1 MTKKVYFVSEPVQH
15 QGGVVADVMA
25 NAIATS
31 AYSQAETFL
40 RETLQNACDQKRDDT
55 SQIKFIVDL
64 FQISGKKK
72 EAFDDFF
79 SEARLGKDPL
89 NFSELKSSKSF
100 EAMVVA
106 DIGTVGL
113 AGPLDASVDESPSNF
128 AGFFFNVGR
137 QNSDSKSGG
146 SFGLGRTVLTNAS
159 EFSTILVYSQFI
171 SKGKIGKRLM
181 GMSIDG
187 AFSHGGRRY
196 TGRHWFGQEPKKDM
210 GLVSPFEDKI
220 AEEYA
225 KVFGLKDYLGDET
238 GFVAMVIGNTLISN
252 PESPTLSKAQRE
264 EMVKIIQKAAC
275 VYGWPHMLGSKRTRS
290 VDFHFRLDGKAIP
303 DKDPTKMPGI
313 SEFVKCYQ
321 SLNSQTDGVETTEIY
336 FSESVG
342 KKVAT
347 GNLAWLNI
355 PTSQTD
361 KELAQEGSIPISAIA
376 LMRQANF
383 VVKYLDVTQKA
394 DQVSTRGVFKTNN
407 AFDSVFRKSEPVAH
421 DDWIPSKLQLK
432 PNSRN
437 PIKQTLENIKENFKG
452 LAGIRRDLEDGTGS
466 VVLGNLVG
474 RLFDGLNLTG
484 PPKPPRPSSGGS
496 GSGAGGGRNIQVVP
510 VGTPRIVASDADE
523 YQAVFKFQILVPKEE
538 TESRKIKFKSYAIL
552 ENGNAEK
559 EPPPGVEIPEIVS
572 ISMESKR
579 IDRTKPVE
587 VDQSMNMKFLEV
599 TVSGPQGVG
608 TTCLWE
614 VVD

>member
-1 MTKKVYFVSEPVQH
+1 VP
-15 QGGVVADVMA
+15 
-25 NAIATS
+25 
-31 AYSQAETFL
+31 
-40 RETLQNACDQKRDDT
+40 
-55 SQIKFIVDL
+55 
-64 FQISGKKK
+64 
-72 EAFDDFF
+72 
-79 SEARLGKDPL
+79 
-89 NFSELKSSKSF
+89 
-100 EAMVVA
+100 
-106 DIGTVGL
+106 
-113 AGPLDASVDESPSNF
+113 
-128 AGFFFNVGR
+128 
-137 QNSDSKSGG
+137 
-146 SFGLGRTVLTNAS
+146 
-159 EFSTILVYSQFI
+159 
-171 SKGKIGKRLM
+171 
-181 GMSIDG
+181 
-187 AFSHGGRRY
+187 
-196 TGRHWFGQEPKKDM
+196 
-210 GLVSPFEDKI
+210 
-220 AEEYA
+220 
-225 KVFGLKDYLGDET
+225 
-238 GFVAMVIGNTLISN
+238 
-252 PESPTLSKAQRE
+252 
-264 EMVKIIQKAAC
+264 
-275 VYGWPHMLGSKRTRS
+275 
-290 VDFHFRLDGKAIP
+290 
-303 DKDPTKMPGI
+303 
-313 SEFVKCYQ
+313 
-321 SLNSQTDGVETTEIY
+321 
-336 FSESVG
+336 
-342 KKVAT
+342 T